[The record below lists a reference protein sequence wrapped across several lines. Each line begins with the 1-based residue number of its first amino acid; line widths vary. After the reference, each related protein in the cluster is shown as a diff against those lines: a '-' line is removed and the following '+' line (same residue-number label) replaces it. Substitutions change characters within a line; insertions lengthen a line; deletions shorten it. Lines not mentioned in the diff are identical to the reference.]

1 MPMDVI
7 DQANRLVASGQRQAA
22 VDLVRGAADAGD
34 PNALFAVA
42 NWRLFG
48 MYGPR
53 DEAGAHVLL
62 DRAVATGSTEATR
75 LKATLLANGTGCQ
88 ADRAAA
94 EELLEQIKDHDP
106 NVAKQLRLIAAS
118 DARADGLG
126 DGSERL
132 SDDPDIRVVR
142 KLLSADECGYLITA
156 AQPELRP
163 SFVVDPRTGGH
174 MPHPV
179 RTSSGMNFPPTLED
193 LVVTAINRRL
203 AAATGTAVE
212 CGEPLYVL
220 RYAPG
225 QEYKPHLD
233 AMPSVD
239 NQREWTVLT
248 YLNDGYTGGETRFDL
263 LGIEF
268 RGEPGDALIFRNV
281 DSAGALDPRL
291 RHAGVP
297 VQSGIKWLATRWI
310 RAKPHDPWTVSH

>member
-7 DQANRLVASGQRQAA
+7 DQANRLAASGQQQAA
-22 VDLVRGAADAGD
+22 VDLVHRAADADD

-53 DEAGAHVLL
+53 DEAEAHQLL
-62 DRAVATGSTEATR
+62 DRARAAGNIEAIR
-75 LKATLLANGTGCQ
+75 LKATLLANGTGCEP
-88 ADRAAA
+88 DRPAA
-94 EELLEQIKDHDP
+94 ERLLEEICDRDP
-106 NVAKQLRLIAAS
+106 GAAEQLRIIAAG
-118 DARADGLG
+118 RGLNAEG
-126 DGSERL
+126 FERL
-132 SDDPDIRVVR
+132 SGDPDIRVIR
-142 KLLSADECGYLITA
+142 KLLSADECQYLIAA

-179 RTSSGMNFPPTLED
+179 RTSSGMNFDPTLED
-193 LVVTAINRRL
+193 LVIRSINERL
-203 AAATGTAVE
+203 AEATGTRVE

-233 AMPSVD
+233 AIPSAD
-239 NQREWTVLT
+239 NQRAWTVLT
-248 YLNDGYTGGETRFDL
+248 YLNDGYSGGETRFDL

-268 RGEPGDALIFRNV
+268 RGNPGDALIFRNV
-281 DSAGALDPRL
+281 DGAGQLDPRL

-310 RAKPHDPWTVSH
+310 RTKPHDPWTTSY

>member
-1 MPMDVI
+1 MDVI
-7 DQANRLVASGQRQAA
+7 DQANRLAASGQREAA
-22 VDLVRGAADAGD
+22 VELVRKAADAGD
-34 PNALFAVA
+34 PNALFAIA

-53 DEAGAHVLL
+53 DEAGAHSFL
-62 DRAVATGSTEATR
+62 DRAVAAGSVEAAR

-88 ADRAAA
+88 ANRAAA
-94 EELLEQIKDHDP
+94 EELLRQIRDVDP
-106 NVAKQLRLIAAS
+106 SAAEQLRLIAAS
-118 DARADGLG
+118 DARRDRVGES
-126 DGSERL
+126 SERL

-142 KLLSADECGYLITA
+142 KLLSADECAYLIAA

-193 LVVTAINRRL
+193 LVVHAINLRL
-203 AAATGTAVE
+203 AATTGTRVE

-220 RYAPG
+220 RYATG

-233 AMPSVD
+233 AMPAVD
-239 NQREWTVLT
+239 NQREWTALT
-248 YLNDGYTGGETRFDL
+248 YLNDGYSGGETHFDL
-263 LGIEF
+263 LGIQF

-281 DSAGALDPRL
+281 DAAGELDPRL

-297 VQSGIKWLATRWI
+297 VESGVKWLATRWI